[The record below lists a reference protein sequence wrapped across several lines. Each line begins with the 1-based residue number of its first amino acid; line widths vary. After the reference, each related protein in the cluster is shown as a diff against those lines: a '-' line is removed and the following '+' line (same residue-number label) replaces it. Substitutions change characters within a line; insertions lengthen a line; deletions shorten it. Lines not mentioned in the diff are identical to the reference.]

1 MQKKIAKVIFN
12 RSGGT
17 AGSGGITNRI
27 TIPTKWIKEMGIT
40 EEQREVNI
48 SFDGEK
54 IMITKPPPL
63 QVEESSLPRLLCE
76 IFHYIV

>member
-1 MQKKIAKVIFN
+1 MQKKTVKVIFN

-27 TIPTKWIKEMGIT
+27 TIPTTWVREMGIT

-48 SFDGEK
+48 SFEGEK
-54 IMITKPPPL
+54 IIIEK
-63 QVEESSLPRLLCE
+63 V
-76 IFHYIV
+76 

>member
-1 MQKKIAKVIFN
+1 MPQKAKEKMNSGRSRGKVEIMKKTVKVIFN

-27 TIPTKWIKEMGIT
+27 TIPTTWVKEMGIT

-54 IMITKPPPL
+54 IMIEKA
-63 QVEESSLPRLLCE
+63 
-76 IFHYIV
+76 

>member
-1 MQKKIAKVIFN
+1 MQKKTVKIIFN

-17 AGSGGITNRI
+17 AVSGGITNRI
-27 TIPTKWIKEMGIT
+27 TIPTTWIKVMGIT

-54 IMITKPPPL
+54 IMIEKA
-63 QVEESSLPRLLCE
+63 
-76 IFHYIV
+76 

>member
-1 MQKKIAKVIFN
+1 MEEKRARVIFN
-12 RSGGT
+12 KSGGT
-17 AGSGGITNRI
+17 AGKGGITNRI

-54 IMITKPPPL
+54 IIIKKM
-63 QVEESSLPRLLCE
+63 
-76 IFHYIV
+76 

>member
-1 MQKKIAKVIFN
+1 MQKKIAKIIFN

-27 TIPTKWIKEMGIT
+27 TIPTTWVKEMGIT
-40 EEQREVNI
+40 EERREVNI

-54 IMITKPPPL
+54 IIIEK
-63 QVEESSLPRLLCE
+63 V
-76 IFHYIV
+76 

>member
-1 MQKKIAKVIFN
+1 MEEKRARVIFN
-12 RSGGT
+12 KSGGT
-17 AGSGGITNRI
+17 AGKGGITNRI

-54 IMITKPPPL
+54 IIIEKIK
-63 QVEESSLPRLLCE
+63 ESLDK
-76 IFHYIV
+76 F

>member
-1 MQKKIAKVIFN
+1 MEEKRARVIFN
-12 RSGGT
+12 KSGGT

-54 IMITKPPPL
+54 IMIEKA
-63 QVEESSLPRLLCE
+63 
-76 IFHYIV
+76 

>member
-1 MQKKIAKVIFN
+1 MQKKTEKVIFN

-27 TIPTKWIKEMGIT
+27 TIPTTWVNEMGIT

-54 IMITKPPPL
+54 II
-63 QVEESSLPRLLCE
+63 
-76 IFHYIV
+76 

>member
-1 MQKKIAKVIFN
+1 MQEKVMKMQKKIARVIFN

-27 TIPTKWIKEMGIT
+27 TIPTTWVKEMGIR

-54 IMITKPPPL
+54 IIIEK
-63 QVEESSLPRLLCE
+63 VKESLDK
-76 IFHYIV
+76 F